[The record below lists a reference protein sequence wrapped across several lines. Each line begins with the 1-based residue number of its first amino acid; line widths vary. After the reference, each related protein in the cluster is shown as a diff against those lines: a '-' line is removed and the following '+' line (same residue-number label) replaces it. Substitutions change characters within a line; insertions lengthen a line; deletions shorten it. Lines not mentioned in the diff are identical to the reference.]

1 MDNKIIKLCLFSII
15 VLFISTLISCKKN
28 SSIHSY
34 SEMDRIIYQSILS
47 KEDNYLVFIYGDNC
61 IACEELE
68 ELLCQ
73 YATKAK
79 NKKSY
84 MPIFALNSSNT
95 RVNKGLIA
103 TGGDDSYSDFKNT
116 SNYLDIQ
123 ISTTPAL
130 IIVKDGKVSDYIS
143 TKVTK
148 TPKTDIKEYMNN
160 LMK

>member
-1 MDNKIIKLCLFSII
+1 MPDESHPAGTAVMPERYTHPLPRRESGADSSGY
-15 VLFISTLISCKKN
+15 VLFCPMQDC
-28 SSIHSY
+28 
-34 SEMDRIIYQSILS
+34 SESPGQ
-47 KEDNYLVFIYGDNC
+47 GDNC
-61 IACEELE
+61 SACEELE

-103 TGGDDSYSDFKNT
+103 TGGDNSYSDFKNT

>member
-1 MDNKIIKLCLFSII
+1 MGNKITKLCLISI
-15 VLFISTLISCKKN
+15 VFPFFSTLISCKKS
-28 SSIHSY
+28 SSINSY

-47 KEDNYLVFIYGDNC
+47 KENDYMVFIYGDSC
-61 IACEELE
+61 SACEELE

-84 MPIFALNSSNT
+84 MSLFALNSSNT

-103 TGGDDSYSDFKNT
+103 TEGDDSYSDFKNT
-116 SNYLDIQ
+116 SNWEDIH

-148 TPKTDIKEYMNN
+148 TPKTDIKEYINN

>member
-1 MDNKIIKLCLFSII
+1 
-15 VLFISTLISCKKN
+15 
-28 SSIHSY
+28 
-34 SEMDRIIYQSILS
+34 
-47 KEDNYLVFIYGDNC
+47 
-61 IACEELE
+61 
-68 ELLCQ
+68 
-73 YATKAK
+73 
-79 NKKSY
+79 

-103 TGGDDSYSDFKNT
+103 TGGDNSYSDFKNT

-148 TPKTDIKEYMNN
+148 TPKTDIKEYMKN